1 MKFLRQRKGPCD
13 AFHYTAA
20 MSATRMHRILIAW
33 SAMLAIMFGALAPT
47 LAHALTSGSDRG
59 VGMEICGSTG
69 MFLMAAE
76 ATPSDED
83 GSADPQ
89 ARQQHCL
96 WCSLHASN
104 VAVPV
109 QAIVTTPLLR
119 CAQEMPPAFY
129 RVGFTSAVWR
139 KALSRAPPLA

>member
-1 MKFLRQRKGPCD
+1 
-13 AFHYTAA
+13 
-20 MSATRMHRILIAW
+20 MSAARMHRILIAW

-47 LAHALTSGSDRG
+47 LAHALTSGSELG
-59 VGMEICGSTG
+59 VGMDVCGSTG
-69 MFLMAAE
+69 MFLMNAE

-83 GSADPQ
+83 GSADLQ
-89 ARQQHCL
+89 TRQQHCL
-96 WCSLHASN
+96 WCSSHASN

-109 QAIVTTPLLR
+109 QAIATTPLLR